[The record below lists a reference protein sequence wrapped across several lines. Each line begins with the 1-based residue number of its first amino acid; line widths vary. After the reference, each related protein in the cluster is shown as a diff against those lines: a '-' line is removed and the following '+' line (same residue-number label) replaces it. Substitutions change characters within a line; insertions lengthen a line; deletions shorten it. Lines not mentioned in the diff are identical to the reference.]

1 MAGIRRPASPIHEW
15 PDPFRVLWTFAVRIT
30 VCRGAKLIAS
40 HTRGRIRCQ
49 LCAHE
54 AVSLDSAQQKV
65 PACFHN
71 CSGNSSYGR
80 SSSMAVFMTFP
91 VLTRVA
97 GTRAGPMP
105 RVKYG
110 SGVRTGP
117 ASRLVGWANIQP
129 AAAPAPGHGPT
140 GDRLA
145 GICALMLT
153 SVKCHTPEIWCSSRR
168 GVV

>member
-1 MAGIRRPASPIHEW
+1 MAGIRRPASYPRMARSV
-15 PDPFRVLWTFAVRIT
+15 PRPLDF
-30 VCRGAKLIAS
+30 
-40 HTRGRIRCQ
+40 RCQ
-49 LCAHE
+49 NHGLPRCKVDCVSHQGSYPLLPVLCAHE

-71 CSGNSSYGR
+71 CSGNNSYGR
-80 SSSMAVFMTFP
+80 SSSMAVFITFP

-129 AAAPAPGHGPT
+129 AAAPAPGHGRT
-140 GDRLA
+140 GDILA
-145 GICALMLT
+145 GIRALILT
-153 SVKCHTPEIWCSSRR
+153 SVKCHRCSSRR
-168 GVV
+168 GVF